1 MSDPALCQM
10 DEWITR
16 WEQNNDR
23 RAIFL
28 RCYRMMTAN
37 MLAAVERDEFFDG
50 AWVDHLLH
58 RFADYYFEALQAYER
73 GEKTMP
79 SVWQAAFWAAGSKTY
94 SPLQN
99 LLLGVNAHINYD
111 LVLTLEELLQPE
123 WQSLDPARRAMR
135 RTDHNRVNRVIAA
148 TIDAVQDEVLEPA
161 MPVMQ
166 AVDVLLGRMDEGLI
180 SGLISRWRGKV
191 WQHAVYLVEAS
202 SEDKRSAWVQRVE
215 REALQT
221 ARWLGWRG

>member
-10 DEWITR
+10 DEWITH

-79 SVWQAAFWAAGSKTY
+79 SVWQAAFWAAGNKAY
-94 SPLQN
+94 PPLQN

-135 RTDHNRVNRVIAA
+135 QTDHNRVNRVIAA

-166 AVDVLLGRMDEGLI
+166 AVDALLGRMDEGLI

-202 SEDKRSAWVQRVE
+202 SEEERSAWVQRVE

>member
-28 RCYRMMTAN
+28 QCYRMMTAN

-50 AWVDHLLH
+50 VWVDHLLH
-58 RFADYYFEALQAYER
+58 RFADYYFDALQAYER

-79 SVWQAAFWAAGSKTY
+79 SVWQAAFMAAGNKAY

-148 TIDAVQDEVLEPA
+148 TIDTVQDEVLEPA

-202 SEDKRSAWVQRVE
+202 SEDERKGWVQRVE

-221 ARWLGWRG
+221 ARLLGWRG